1 MSPSRTKRPDDRFL
15 TQAQRATGADVYAY
29 FNNDVGSHAPRD
41 AVTLRAMMG
50 EQR

>member
-1 MSPSRTKRPDDRFL
+1 MRFVYAVKASRFL
-15 TQAQRATGADVYAY
+15 THMKATGADVYAY

>member
-1 MSPSRTKRPDDRFL
+1 MRFVYAVKASRFL
-15 TQAQRATGADVYAY
+15 THAQRATGADVYAY